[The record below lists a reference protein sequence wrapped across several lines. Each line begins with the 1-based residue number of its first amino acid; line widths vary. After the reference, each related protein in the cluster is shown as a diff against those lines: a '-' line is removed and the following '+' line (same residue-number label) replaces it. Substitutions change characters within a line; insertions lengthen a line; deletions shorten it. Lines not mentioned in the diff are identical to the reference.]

1 MIDPADPNCLLGTT
15 VGDHLTLNRVLGM
28 GSFAI
33 VYEGAS
39 TRSKDSNE
47 TFAVKVLFKQNLT
60 PELLAVQKREAQL
73 MADLGEHANIVALL
87 ETYET
92 DECFYLVMEIMET
105 DLFDLIERSEVAF
118 ESIPAVFDAICAAVV
133 FAHEKGV
140 YHRDL
145 KPENVLVS
153 ADLRAVKL
161 TDFGLATT
169 DRTSTEIGIGS
180 VRYMDPQCF
189 GEQQEYDCAKNDA
202 WALGVILLNLLT
214 GQNPWVEPS
223 KLTDR
228 YYADFAE
235 LGIESFRRRYG
246 FSDELLA
253 VLHKCFID
261 RVGVAELRALV
272 AGVEFFYAPMSDNDN
287 DEEREATTIAAAP
300 APVPTVRV
308 AVPTTATTPTKTAT
322 PTTTTFSSW
331 ADDDGEMDYLDYAAY
346 LTPTTA
352 KVPAVPKLVCAVA
365 PAPAASTA
373 APEVEPTLDA
383 VQDQQQ
389 PQQQQDKQEDQ
400 QIQRQVSLAELPAPP
415 PPTPAIS
422 RRNRNRRQAVAAA
435 TAPAGRS
442 NDKNTSN
449 NNTNINNI
457 NNNNAA
463 QAATE
468 LVRNTIGRLQCFL
481 AGVGEN
487 ISTFDRGV
495 VYVVG
500 G

>member
-1 MIDPADPNCLLGTT
+1 
-15 VGDHLTLNRVLGM
+15 M

-33 VYEGAS
+33 VYEGVS
-39 TRSKDSNE
+39 TRSKDNNE

-73 MADLGEHANIVALL
+73 MADLGAHANIVALL

-92 DECFYLVMEIMET
+92 DDCFYLVMEMMET

-118 ESIPAVFDAICAAVV
+118 ESIPAVFDAICAAVA

-153 ADLRAVKL
+153 ADLRTVKL

-169 DRTSTEIGIGS
+169 DKVSSEIGIGS

-214 GQNPWVEPS
+214 GQNPWIEPS

-235 LGIESFRRRYG
+235 SGVESFRRRYG
-246 FSDELLA
+246 FSDEMLA

-261 RVGVAELRALV
+261 RVGVAQLRELV
-272 AGVEFFYAPMSDNDN
+272 ASVEFFYAPMSNSQDD
-287 DEEREATTIAAAP
+287 DEQDETIA

-308 AVPTTATTPTKTAT
+308 AVPNTTTATKTAT
-322 PTTTTFSSW
+322 KTATTSPTTTTTSSSW

-346 LTPTTA
+346 LTPSTA
-352 KVPAVPKLVCAVA
+352 KVPAVPELVSAVA
-365 PAPAASTA
+365 PAPAVCIA
-373 APEVEPTLDA
+373 APEPEQTLD
-383 VQDQQQ
+383 VGQE
-389 PQQQQDKQEDQ
+389 QQQQQQHQQDNQEDQ
-400 QIQRQVSLAELPAPP
+400 QIQRQVSSAELPAPP
-415 PPTPAIS
+415 PPTPVLTS
-422 RRNRNRRQAVAAA
+422 RRNRNRRQVVAAA
-435 TAPAGRS
+435 IAPAGRV
-442 NDKNTSN
+442 NDMN
-449 NNTNINNI
+449 NNNANIINNN

>member
-15 VGDHLTLNRVLGM
+15 VGDHLTLTRVLGM

-33 VYEGAS
+33 VYEGVS
-39 TRSKDSNE
+39 SRSKDDNE

-60 PELLAVQKREAQL
+60 SELLAVQKREAQL
-73 MADLGEHANIVALL
+73 MADLGAHANIVALL

-92 DECFYLVMEIMET
+92 DECFYLVMEMMET

-153 ADLRAVKL
+153 ADLRTVKL

-169 DRTSTEIGIGS
+169 DKVSSEIGIGS
-180 VRYMDPQCF
+180 VRYMDPHCF

-214 GQNPWVEPS
+214 GQNPWIEPS

-235 LGIESFRRRYG
+235 LGVESFRRRYG
-246 FSDELLA
+246 FSDELLV

-261 RVGVAELRALV
+261 RVGVAQLRALV
-272 AGVEFFYAPMSDNDN
+272 AGVEFFYAPMSGSQDD
-287 DEEREATTIAAAP
+287 DEQEETIA

-308 AVPTTATTPTKTAT
+308 VVPNTTTSTPTMTATTT
-322 PTTTTFSSW
+322 PTTTTTSSSW

-346 LTPTTA
+346 LTPSMA
-352 KVPAVPKLVCAVA
+352 KAPAVPELVSAVA
-365 PAPAASTA
+365 PAPAVCTA
-373 APEVEPTLDA
+373 ALEPEQTLDA
-383 VQDQQQ
+383 VQEHQ
-389 PQQQQDKQEDQ
+389 QQQQDNQEDQ
-400 QIQRQVSLAELPAPP
+400 QIQRQVSFAELPAPP
-415 PPTPAIS
+415 PPTPVLTS
-422 RRNRNRRQAVAAA
+422 RRNRNRRQVVAAA
-435 TAPAGRS
+435 IAPAGRVS
-442 NDKNTSN
+442 DK
-449 NNTNINNI
+449 NINNANSNN